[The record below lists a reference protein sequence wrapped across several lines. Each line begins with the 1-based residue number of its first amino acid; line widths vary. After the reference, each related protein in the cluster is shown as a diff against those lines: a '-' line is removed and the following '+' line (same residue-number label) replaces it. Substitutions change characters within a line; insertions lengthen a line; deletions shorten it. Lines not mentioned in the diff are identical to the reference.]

1 MLHPDL
7 LTGQHSILGWAKG
20 GRVMAKIAINPK
32 QREVVETIDGPVL
45 VIAGPGSGKTTTLV
59 DRVFYIIETRQVAPE
74 NLLVA
79 TFTEKAAAELIT
91 RISNRLHEAGIKFNL
106 NEMYIGTIHS
116 LCLRFLEEYREF
128 TRLKRSYTLMDEF
141 DQQYFIYNK
150 MKEFDKMSG
159 IELLTDPPSEKSR
172 WKRSEKLVQ
181 WLNKVS
187 EEALDLAALMAAPE
201 AEVRVLADCYQLYE
215 QMLAE
220 ANALDLSTIQLE
232 ALRLL
237 ESQPE
242 VLQAL
247 QQKIQYLMID
257 EYQDTN
263 TIQEFIMLKL
273 AGDQANICVVGDDDQ
288 GLYRFRGATIRNIL
302 EFPQQFAAGRCQ
314 VKTLTVNY
322 RSHPEIVSFYNAWM
336 TDLNWSHGGQNFRY
350 AKTIEPQPGKFP
362 KSSTVLKVSG
372 QDSPAS
378 WHQEVLDFLHTM
390 RDSGKLSDWNQV
402 AFLFRS
408 VKGDGPNGAVE
419 LANYLEQNGIPVYS
433 PRSNMFFQREEI
445 RLIIGAFL
453 FIFPW
458 YMNNRQWDPKIELG
472 IWDYYDE
479 CFREFATQLR
489 QTKNKDLLKWCQ
501 QRAAA
506 HNALS
511 KNSDYGFSG
520 LFYQLLQFPMFSRF
534 LGLQA
539 DGGVIDS
546 RPARNLGVFSQLL
559 GKFEYLHRITVLT
572 PKWLE
577 KNLLDL
583 FNNYMRYLQD
593 GGLNEYEDDT
603 EYAPSGCV
611 SFLTI
616 HQSKGLEFPVVI
628 VGSMEGIP
636 RKQYTDLDEILQD
649 SYYHKKPFEPLD
661 QTKYYDF
668 WRLYYTAFSRAQNL
682 LVLSCREH
690 MPQGKG
696 DKRVPSK
703 YLEDPYDRA
712 IPWGD
717 ASFHLDRLKLET
729 IKDINIK
736 REYSF
741 TADITPYETCA
752 FQYRFFREL
761 GFVPVRQAP
770 ILFGTLVHQTIED
783 IHKAALR
790 GEPHLINQSQIETW
804 FNDNYLHLSK
814 KERVYLAPQT
824 QRVALEQ
831 VVRYVDNQKG
841 DWSRLREAE
850 VEVALVKDAYILK
863 GKIDL
868 IAGQGGTVEIIDFKS
883 EQKPDLKSERDIV
896 ERYRRQ
902 LEVYAHVVEER
913 MGLTVSGMH
922 LYYTAEENGSP
933 YISFKKNKTSIDGTI
948 TTIDNIVAR
957 IENKDYR
964 ITHQPGGKTCAN
976 CDIRHHCDNL

>member
-1 MLHPDL
+1 
-7 LTGQHSILGWAKG
+7 
-20 GRVMAKIAINPK
+20 MAKIAINPK
-32 QREVVETIDGPVL
+32 QQEVIETIDGPVL

-59 DRVFYIIETRQVAPE
+59 DRVFYIIETRKVAPE

-91 RISNRLHEAGIKFNL
+91 RISNKLRQAGIKFNL

-150 MKEFDKMSG
+150 MKEFNKIPG
-159 IELLTDPPSEKSR
+159 IELLADLPSEKSR
-172 WKRSEKLVQ
+172 WKRSDKLVQ
-181 WLNKVS
+181 WINKVS
-187 EEALDLAALMAAPE
+187 EEALDVTALMSAPE
-201 AEVRVLADCYQLYE
+201 PEVRVLADCYQLYE
-215 QMLAE
+215 RLLAQ
-220 ANALDLSTIQLE
+220 ANALDFSTIQLE
-232 ALRLL
+232 ALSLL
-237 ESQPE
+237 ENQPA
-242 VLQAL
+242 VLQEL

-263 TIQEFIMLKL
+263 TIQEMIMLRL
-273 AGDQANICVVGDDDQ
+273 AGDKSNICVVGDDDQ

-322 RSHPEIVSFYNAWM
+322 RSHPEIVDFYNAWM
-336 TDLNWSHGGQNFRY
+336 NDLDWSHGGQRFRHN
-350 AKTIEPQPGKFP
+350 KTIKPQNGKFP
-362 KSSTVLKVSG
+362 KSRTVLKVSG

-378 WHQEVLDFLHTM
+378 WHQEVLEFLHAL

-408 VKGDGPNGAVE
+408 VKGDGQNGAVG

-458 YMNNRQWDPKIELG
+458 YMDNRQWDPKIELG
-472 IWDYYDE
+472 IWGYYDQ
-479 CFREFATQLR
+479 CYKEFANQLR
-489 QTKNKDLLKWCQ
+489 QPKNKELLKWCQ
-501 QRAAA
+501 KRAAA
-506 HNALS
+506 HNIMT

-520 LFYQLLQFPMFSRF
+520 LFYQLLQFSIFGYY
-534 LGLQA
+534 LGNQA

-546 RPARNLGVFSQLL
+546 RPARNLAVFSQLL
-559 GKFEYLHRITVLT
+559 VKFEYLHHITVLT
-572 PKWLE
+572 PKRLE
-577 KNLLDL
+577 QNLLDL

-628 VGSMEGIP
+628 VGSMDGVP
-636 RKQYTDLDEILQD
+636 KKQYSNLDEILQD
-649 SYYHKKPFEPLD
+649 SYYHKKPFEPLN
-661 QTKYYDF
+661 QTKNYDF
-668 WRLYYTAFSRAQNL
+668 WRLYYTAFSRAQNI

-690 MPQGKG
+690 KSQGKG
-696 DKRVPSK
+696 DKKVPSK
-703 YLEDPYDRA
+703 YLEDAYNRA
-712 IPWGD
+712 VSWRD
-717 ASFHLDRLKLET
+717 ASFRLNRIKLET

-752 FQYRFFREL
+752 FQYRFFRDL

-783 IHKAALR
+783 VHKAALR
-790 GEPHLINQSQIETW
+790 GETYLINKGQIETW

-814 KERVYLAPQT
+814 KERVYLAPET

-841 DWSRLREAE
+841 NWSRLREAE
-850 VEVALVKDAYILK
+850 VEVALVKDDYILK

-868 IAGQGGTVEIIDFKS
+868 IAGKGGTVEIIDFKS
-883 EQKPDLKSERDIV
+883 EQKPDLKSERNIV

-922 LYYTAEENGSP
+922 LYYTAEDTGSP
-933 YISFKKNKTSIDGTI
+933 YVSFKKSKTSIGGTI
-948 TTIDNIVAR
+948 ATIDAIIHR
-957 IENKDYR
+957 IEKKDYK
-964 ITHQPGGKTCAN
+964 IPCPPGGKTCAN
-976 CDIRHHCDNL
+976 CDIRHHCGV